1 MKTAACNIHSY
12 GIAYCEEISIYIS
25 MRSIQIANETVK
37 INFFLYFFFSLLCV
51 GLRYRRRSTT
61 CLRVSVWLAMC
72 VSFRIAKQEVK
83 QLLLFIN
90 NKQTKYEKRKKLN
103 THGEVLA
110 NCRVRLSKMI
120 QKKKQTEWILTG
132 ECKPMAKRR
141 KKKSFYFNL
150 KCVSLICARHFS

>member
-12 GIAYCEEISIYIS
+12 GIASCEEISIYIS

-37 INFFLYFFFSLLCV
+37 INFFLYFFSLLCV

-83 QLLLFIN
+83 QLLLFII
-90 NKQTKYEKRKKLN
+90 NKQTKYEKRKKNLTHTERCLQIVVYGWAKWYRKRNKLN
-103 THGEVLA
+103 EYWRENASRWQSEG
-110 NCRVRLSKMI
+110 
-120 QKKKQTEWILTG
+120 KKEFL
-132 ECKPMAKRR
+132 
-141 KKKSFYFNL
+141 F
-150 KCVSLICARHFS
+150 